1 MVNILYGEAKGG
13 VQVDPGLLS
22 QNGLNRLTRRYTQ
35 NIGHLIGPNRDI
47 PSLDMGTNAQTP
59 WLG

>member
-22 QNGLNRLTRRYTQ
+22 QNELNWLTRRYTQ
-35 NIGHLIGPNRDI
+35 NIGHLIGPNQSV
-47 PSLDMGTNAQTP
+47 PAPDMGTNARP
-59 WLG
+59 WVG